1 MRWTVFAIFLATQS
15 LPSPASAQ
23 YMYNASPNPIGGGY
37 TISGPGGITN
47 VSPNPIGGGYTMS
60 GPDGITN
67 VRPNPI
73 GGGYTSVG
81 PGGTT
86 YTTPNPIGG
95 GYTITTT
102 PYGGYGTYGR

>member
-1 MRWTVFAIFLATQS
+1 MRWTVFAIFLATQ
-15 LPSPASAQ
+15 LLLSPASAQ

-47 VSPNPIGGGYTMS
+47 V
-60 GPDGITN
+60 
-67 VRPNPI
+67 RPNPI

-81 PGGTT
+81 PGGTM

>member
-1 MRWTVFAIFLATQS
+1 MRWTVFAIFLATQL

-23 YMYNASPNPIGGGY
+23 YIYNASPNPIGGGY
-37 TISGPGGITN
+37 TISGPG
-47 VSPNPIGGGYTMS
+47 
-60 GPDGITN
+60 GITN